1 MIFSDY
7 IPIKNHSKLFA
18 LLLCACLVVC
28 VLICFIVMSYIF
40 LFFFKKNINNYTI
53 FNEYT
58 PSSKIAIEKYGDNKI
73 INAYL
78 VLEPVHIFFLFVYK
92 VLTCNNCCDSIKDA
106 RHTKLL
112 LEVKISKHENKL
124 ILIDKT
130 NCISILTE
138 FSINDTYT
146 IIPIRLKSKSIL
158 TLRKVLDETCERIGK
173 RKFFNWHFYKNNC
186 NYFIDNIIKTINKY
200 FVYDKLFFKSKKEK
214 KNIFHNA
221 LYSTFRVRMWYS
233 ILFLIDFFTK
243 YLDVMKM
250 CILNEFEK
258 VTLNCITFVIRC
270 NRYLRSY

>member
-18 LLLCACLVVC
+18 LVVCACIVIC
-28 VLICFIVMSYIF
+28 VLICLIVMSYIF
-40 LFFFKKNINNYTI
+40 LVFFKKNINTYTI

-58 PSSKIAIEKYGDNKI
+58 ASSKIAIEKYGDNKI

-78 VLEPVHIFFLFVYK
+78 VLEPVHIFFLLVYK
-92 VLTCNNCCDSIKDA
+92 VLTCNNCCDSVKDA
-106 RHTKLL
+106 RHTTLL
-112 LEVKISKHENKL
+112 VEVKINKHENKL

-146 IIPIRLKSKSIL
+146 IIPIQLKKKSKSKSIL

-173 RKFFNWHFYKNNC
+173 NKFFNWHFYKNNC
-186 NYFIDNIIKTINKY
+186 NYFIDNVIKTINKD

-214 KNIFHNA
+214 RNMFHNA
-221 LYSTFRVRMWYS
+221 LYNTFRLRLWYS

-258 VTLNCITFVIRC
+258 VLLKVI
-270 NRYLRSY
+270 